1 MNYNW
6 DWLIFLQPS
15 LTGEGLYGVLL
26 LRGLFWTLAI
36 SSLSWVLAVA
46 LATVVGVV
54 RTLPIPVLPLLGA
67 VFVNVFRN
75 IPLLVQLF
83 LWYFVVPELLPQEW
97 GRAIKR
103 MDPLLNQYLTVV
115 VGLTLYTAAKASE
128 HIRSGIET
136 VTVGQKQAGSALGLT
151 TIQAYRYVILPQAL
165 RIVIPPM
172 TSDFLNVFKNSSVAL
187 TIGLLELAGAT
198 YQLSEFSAQ
207 PFEFFAAAT
216 LIYMA
221 ITYSVILLMRVVE
234 RRTRIAGSLGASA

>member
-1 MNYNW
+1 MNYSW

-15 LTGEGLYGVLL
+15 ITGEGAYGYLL
-26 LRGLFWTLAI
+26 LRGLLWTLAI

-46 LATVVGVV
+46 IAAVVGIA
-54 RTLPIPVLPLLGA
+54 RTLDFVVLRFLA
-67 VFVNVFRN
+67 ATYVNIFRN

-83 LWYFVVPELLPQEW
+83 LWYFVVPELLPTTW
-97 GRAIKR
+97 GTAIKR
-103 MDPLLNQYLTVV
+103 MDPLLNQYVTVV

-128 HIRSGIET
+128 HIRSGIES
-136 VTVGQKQAGSALGLT
+136 VSVGQKQAGRSLGLT
-151 TIQAYRYVILPQAL
+151 TAQSYRYVILPQAM

-216 LIYMA
+216 LMYMM
-221 ITYSVILLMRVVE
+221 ITYAVILLMRAVE
-234 RRTRIAGSLGASA
+234 RRTRIAGSLGAAS